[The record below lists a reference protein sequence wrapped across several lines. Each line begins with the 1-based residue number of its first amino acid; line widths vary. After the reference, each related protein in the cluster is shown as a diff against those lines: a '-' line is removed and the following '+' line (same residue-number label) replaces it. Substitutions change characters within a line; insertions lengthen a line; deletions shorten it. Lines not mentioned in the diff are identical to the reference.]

1 MKQYSGFEAKVSSG
15 AREVLPTGGYVAKVI
30 SAKVET
36 YDWGEKL
43 VIAFDICEGDWREFF
58 KKDFDGN
65 TNEDK
70 KWRGVYRASIPT
82 DDGSEK
88 DGWKKRTMNNVIG
101 SFTDSND
108 GFHWDWDEKKLK
120 DKIVGVLFRNKE
132 WEMNG
137 RTGWTTECC
146 ALTSAD
152 YIRSGKFKMP
162 KDKPLDGSSATP
174 PTSAGAFVEADDSD
188 DLPF

>member
-15 AREVLPTGGYVAKVI
+15 AREVLPAGGYVAKVI
-30 SAKVET
+30 SAKVEEN
-36 YDWGEKL
+36 DWGERL
-43 VIAFDICEGDWREFF
+43 VIAFDICEGDYREFF

-101 SFTDSND
+101 SFEASND
-108 GFHWDWDEKKLK
+108 KFHWDWDEKKLK
-120 DKIVGVLFRNKE
+120 GKLVGVLFRNKE

-152 YIRSGKFKMP
+152 NIRDGKFNMP
-162 KDKPLDGSSATP
+162 KDKPLDSSSGSTP
-174 PTSAGAFVEADDSD
+174 PTSSQFVEAEDSG

>member
-1 MKQYSGFEAKVSSG
+1 MKKYNGFEAKMNAG
-15 AREVLPTGGYVAKVI
+15 AREVLPAGGYVAKVV
-30 SAKVET
+30 SAKVES
-36 YDWGEKL
+36 YDWGDKL
-43 VIAFDICEGDWREFF
+43 VIAFDIEEGDYRGFY

-70 KWRGVYRASIPT
+70 KWRGTYRATIPT
-82 DDGSEK
+82 GDGSEK
-88 DGWKKRTMNNVIG
+88 DSWAVRTMNNVIG
-101 SFTDSND
+101 SFEASND
-108 GFHWDWDEKKLK
+108 GYHWDWNEAKLK
-120 DKIVGVLFRNKE
+120 GKIVGVLFRNRE

-152 YIRSGKFKMP
+152 NIRAGKFRMP
-162 KDKPLDGSSATP
+162 KDKPLNGSSATP
-174 PTSAGAFVEADDSD
+174 PASGQFIEAEDSGD